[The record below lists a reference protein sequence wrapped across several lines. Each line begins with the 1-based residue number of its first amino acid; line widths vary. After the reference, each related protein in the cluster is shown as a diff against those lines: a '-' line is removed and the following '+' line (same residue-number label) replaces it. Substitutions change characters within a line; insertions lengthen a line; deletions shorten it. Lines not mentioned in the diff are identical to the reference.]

1 LWNACRFRQL
11 SGESGDRESLPAIVG
26 RLDPA
31 RFDADDHAILD
42 RLFAVTREVDRCFR
56 EFEFSAA
63 VQALYGF
70 FWNDFCDWYVEVS
83 KAKLQA
89 VETKA
94 NCLAIQDLVLR
105 QTLLLLH
112 PFIPFIT
119 EELWNQLGFG
129 GAGARLPK
137 DEQPSGP
144 QGAVDSVGEGT
155 LLTRDGRLDDSSVL
169 VAALES
175 RGITLE
181 RRQVR
186 KVEAFKE
193 FVAGIRQ
200 LKATMGV
207 ASRRDVEVYLPL
219 SEFKPT
225 VEFEERDLNL
235 YLRLAGVARFSHG
248 TNPAPEKAPAI
259 ITPLGTAYLLLPV
272 SGDSSAE
279 VARLTKELEKL
290 AQHIAATE
298 ARLANPAFSG
308 KAPPQVIEG
317 AKKQLSD
324 LKAKKAET
332 ERLINAL
339 S

>member
-1 LWNACRFRQL
+1 M
-11 SGESGDRESLPAIVG
+11 
-26 RLDPA
+26 
-31 RFDADDHAILD
+31 
-42 RLFAVTREVDRCFR
+42 TREVDRCFY
-56 EFEFSAA
+56 EFEFSAT

-83 KAKLQA
+83 KAKLQVA
-89 VETKA
+89 DTKA

-129 GAGARLPK
+129 AAG
-137 DEQPSGP
+137 
-144 QGAVDSVGEGT
+144 T
-155 LLTRDGRLDDSSVL
+155 FLTRDARLVDASAL
-169 VAALES
+169 VETLHS
-175 RGITLE
+175 HWILLE

-200 LKATMGV
+200 LKAASGV
-207 ASRRDVEVYLPL
+207 ASRRDVEVYLPT
-219 SEFKPT
+219 SDFRPT
-225 VEFEERDLNL
+225 VEFDERDLNL

-248 TNPAPEKAPAI
+248 TNPAPDKAPAI
-259 ITPLGTAYLLLPV
+259 ITPLGTAYLLLPD

-279 VARLTKELEKL
+279 VARLTKELGKL
-290 AQHIAATE
+290 AQYVAATE
-298 ARLANPAFSG
+298 ARLANPAFAG

-317 AKKQLSD
+317 ARKQLAD
-324 LKAKKAET
+324 LKAKKAEI
-332 ERLINAL
+332 ERLLSAL